1 MAARTLVLTRRFL
14 RALDAL
20 QATGGTQRGASVA
33 ATLRA
38 LTSAAALPSAGD
50 VEAMI
55 PPVVRAWVRRVN
67 GENLWV
73 WYQATDATVTLVALT
88 SSPPVPIG

>member
-1 MAARTLVLTRRFL
+1 MAARTIVLTRRFL

-20 QATGGTQRGASVA
+20 QASGGTPKGASVA

-38 LTSAAALPSAGD
+38 LTRAEALPEAAD
-50 VEAMI
+50 TEAMI
-55 PPVVRAWVRRVN
+55 PPVARAWVRRVG

-73 WYQATDATVTLVALT
+73 WYRSAESTVTLLALT
-88 SSPPVPIG
+88 SSPPVPIA